1 MDLEIAIVAT
11 KDDNAAA
18 LIEAMYNGGG
28 IAALESAPGC
38 RSARVLPGVE
48 NPGNVVFLVEWD
60 STEAHT
66 AAKQSDGFLRFSQ
79 IAGPFFGQSGSMQHF
94 RGSQS

>member
-18 LIEAMYNGGG
+18 MIDAMTNGGG

-38 RSARVLPGVE
+38 RSAKVLPGVE
-48 NPGNVVFLVEWD
+48 NPGNVLFLVEWD
-60 STEAHT
+60 SVEAHA
-66 AAKQSDGFLRFSQ
+66 AAKESEGFRRFTQ
-79 IAGPFFGQSGSMQHF
+79 IAGPFFGNSGSMQHF
-94 RGSQS
+94 RDSQA